1 MRFTVND
8 DTATHTGLIAGPEAR
23 KVRMQ
28 KTKVVLA
35 FTHKCHVVT
44 TPVVSTLLGSTI
56 SNAARLL
63 RDLVEQGLVQ
73 EVNLRYCDRAP
84 RGRGF
89 MLKPDGV
96 RAVAQ
101 DLPDKA
107 HHYNC
112 RPETIKHDQLSHD
125 LLLAEF
131 AAHWV
136 QQGGALIHTDHTL
149 RQLMPKGKLPDLML
163 QWNGINV
170 AFEYERLDKKVRELD
185 QKLLAASEHPR
196 FATIWLS
203 DIEGNLQHMAERI
216 KSAAV
221 PIWRL
226 SSAHKW
232 GTDGEAYLPMDFRCR
247 QLLVSLKPDTLS
259 RSPQAWIDDL
269 KSHSGAMTAKCIS
282 SLRNEGWGWGRTDP
296 MTWRGEDIHQF
307 HLQIDSARVTGGFFV
322 THMGGDSW
330 RVCDES
336 QTPDQGCGLERA
348 YHWTP
353 ADDAAPPIAVVEMA
367 VRRIKHYNFKL
378 PR

>member
-1 MRFTVND
+1 MGNQS
-8 DTATHTGLIAGPEAR
+8 TAKCGLIAGPGAR
-23 KVRMQ
+23 RVR
-28 KTKVVLA
+28 KEKSRAVLT

-44 TPVVSTLLGSTI
+44 TPVISALLNATM
-56 SNAARLL
+56 SNASRLL
-63 RDLVEQGLVQ
+63 RDLVDQGFMQ

-89 MLKPDGV
+89 MLRHEGV

-112 RPETIKHDQLSHD
+112 RPESIKHDQLSHD
-125 LLLAEF
+125 LLLAEL

-136 QQGGALIHTDHTL
+136 NHGGLLIHTDHTL
-149 RQLMPKGKLPDLML
+149 RQFMPKGKLPDLMM
-163 QWNGINV
+163 QWQGCTV

-185 QKLLAASEHPR
+185 QKLLAASEHQR

-232 GTDGEAYLPMDFRCR
+232 GTDGEAYLPADFRCR
-247 QLLVSLKPDTLS
+247 QLLVSVKPDTLS
-259 RSPQAWIDDL
+259 RLPQAWVDDI
-269 KSHSGAMTAKCIS
+269 KSHSAAMAAKCIS
-282 SLRNEGWGWGRTDP
+282 SLRNEGWGWGQTDP

-336 QTPDQGCGLERA
+336 QTPDQGCGLERV
-348 YHWTP
+348 YHWAP
-353 ADDAAPPIAVVEMA
+353 ADDAVPPIAVVEMA

-378 PR
+378 PS